1 MLRASLLALAILAT
15 SALDAARRFPCLCV
29 FDLDRTLTGLPGDT
43 KDCPANTIED
53 GVKDCGYE
61 GGVLTLSELGSAL
74 NETFCGKC
82 SVGVVSAGT
91 ACGPG
96 SRERAALVEAVN
108 RTGMLL
114 TDEWAS
120 SGRLDTPLITGFE
133 DGQKQVAVAAI
144 V

>member
-29 FDLDRTLTGLPGDT
+29 FDIDRTLTGLPGDT

-74 NETFCGKC
+74 NVTFCGKC

-91 ACGPG
+91 AC
-96 SRERAALVEAVN
+96 AAPDLAK
-108 RTGMLL
+108 GLL
-114 TDEWAS
+114 LW
-120 SGRLDTPLITGFE
+120 RLSTAQACFSPTNGLHQ
-133 DGQKQVAVAAI
+133 DG
-144 V
+144 